1 MMGGRASPTGNSLL
15 AAGVWVLSPEDQD
28 QESFVRR
35 TASVPRWRV

>member
-28 QESFVRR
+28 QKSFVCCM
-35 TASVPRWRV
+35 ASVAR